1 MTLAFRLST
10 VGSDVLDGSGLGVS
24 DRSGAKVAVSVGV
37 MLGSGGVAVSVAGET
52 AVVAGRLVA
61 EAAGA
66 GVRPGPVKVQAKGA
80 SRHKMINTG
89 FRFINEV
96 YFPFGTIYT
105 NHNELIRF
113 A

>member
-1 MTLAFRLST
+1 
-10 VGSDVLDGSGLGVS
+10 
-24 DRSGAKVAVSVGV
+24 
-37 MLGSGGVAVSVAGET
+37 MLGSCGVTVSVAGET
-52 AVVAGRLVA
+52 AVFAGRLVA
-61 EAAGA
+61 EAGGT
-66 GVRPGPVKVQAKGA
+66 GVRAGSVRVQAKGA
-80 SRHKMINTG
+80 SSHNMINTN